1 VSMAK
6 TSILDIVRRCQA
18 DPDDRDAF
26 DVFYRTFYPYVRI
39 YTRAFRLPQAP
50 LSDEDVIQDIF
61 LKLMEHFPEIRFK
74 NESHFLGYLKAVC
87 EHYLIDM
94 VRKYEKQTY
103 EELTQELEIMAPG
116 ETPEQAASNAERR
129 EHLIGLIGQI
139 PGICENLLRAFLD
152 EGLSLAEIAHRQNIP
167 LGTIYP
173 RFSRCVAEL
182 RRRLVAD
189 K

>member
-1 VSMAK
+1 VSMAN

-26 DVFYRTFYPYVRI
+26 DVFYRTFYPYVRL

-50 LSDEDVIQDIF
+50 LSDEDVVQDIF
-61 LKLMEHFPEIRFK
+61 LKLMEHFPEVRFK

-87 EHYLIDM
+87 EHYVIDM

-103 EELTQELEIMAPG
+103 EELTEEL
-116 ETPEQAASNAERR
+116 
-129 EHLIGLIGQI
+129 LVGLIGQI
-139 PGICENLLRAFLD
+139 PGTCQNLLRAFLD
-152 EGLSLAEIAHRQNIP
+152 EGLGLAEIANRQNVP

-182 RRRLVAD
+182 RRRLDAA